1 MNLTH
6 LADPIGA
13 YLSENLDS
21 PHHFLVK
28 VSVGVGKVKEAKVL
42 VLIDSD
48 LGITIEECAAYSRKL
63 GKFLEE
69 KDLFEHAYT
78 LEVASPGLDFPL
90 STERQFAKNVGRK
103 LQIERKEGGPVEG
116 KVLSF
121 KEKNLELEVESKA
134 KGKKATLSVVNVPM
148 ENIVKAKVIVSF
160 K

>member
-6 LADPIGA
+6 LADPIGKFI
-13 YLSENLDS
+13 SENLDS
-21 PHHFLVK
+21 PMHFLVK
-28 VSVGVGKVKEAKVL
+28 VSVGIGKVKEAKVL

-48 LGITIEECAAYSRKL
+48 QGITIDECAAYSRKL

-90 STERQFAKNVGRK
+90 STYRQFAKNVGRK
-103 LQIERKEGGPVEG
+103 LTIERKEGGPVEG

-121 KEKNLELEVESKA
+121 IDKCLELEVESKT
-134 KGKKATLSVVNVPM
+134 KGKKATVSVVQVPI
-148 ENIVKAKVIVSF
+148 ENIVKAKVLVSF